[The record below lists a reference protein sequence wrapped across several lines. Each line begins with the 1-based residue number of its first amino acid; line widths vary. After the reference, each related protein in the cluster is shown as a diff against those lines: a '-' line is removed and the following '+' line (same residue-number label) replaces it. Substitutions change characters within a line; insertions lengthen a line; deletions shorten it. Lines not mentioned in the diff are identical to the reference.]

1 MTIGNPLVATASSAP
16 VDPWAGVWIAEDIEL
31 IASGVRNGS
40 WIDAGLGGVSAGLD
54 ALAVISDPIGALLQ
68 YGVAW
73 IIEHVKPLAEA
84 LDWLAGDPAQIA
96 AHAQTWRNVA
106 GALHERAADL
116 GRCASQDTI
125 EWTGTA
131 GDAYRDWSAQQRAA
145 IDGLAEAAE
154 AMAVMV
160 DASGALIAG
169 VRVLVRDAIATLVSH
184 LISYAAEALL
194 SLGAATGLIVEQVA
208 TLCAS
213 WAARIA
219 GWLRNLV
226 HSLSRLHGAGDQIAK
241 FIEWLKEILGRLAG
255 RFGGKRG
262 RPSERRRRQALI
274 DELER
279 AGIKH
284 NPDDILEI
292 GRDASGRIL
301 FLEKG
306 NSRAGMQHILE
317 RHGQDFTNVGVPEDK
332 VGRLVFEA
340 VTSGQV
346 VGTEGRRSPR
356 NVYEVVFEGRTYR
369 LAVTVGSNGF
379 IVGANP
385 VGR

>member
-1 MTIGNPLVATASSAP
+1 MTSPNPLVATASATP

-31 IASGVRNGS
+31 IASGVRDGN
-40 WIDAGLGGVSAGLD
+40 WIDEGLGGVSAGLD
-54 ALAVISDPIGALLQ
+54 ALALVSDPIGGLLQ

-96 AHAQTWRNVA
+96 AQAQTWRNIA
-106 GALHERAADL
+106 GALRERAADL
-116 GRCASQDTI
+116 ERAASWDTT
-125 EWTGTA
+125 EWTGEA
-131 GDAYRDWSAQQRAA
+131 GDAYRAWSAQQNGA
-145 IDGLAEAAE
+145 IGGLAEAADT
-154 AMAVMV
+154 MAVMSE
-160 DASGALIAG
+160 ASGALIAG
-169 VRVLVRDAIATLVSH
+169 VRMLVRDAIATLVSR
-184 LISYAAEALL
+184 LITYAAEALL

-219 GWLRNLV
+219 KWLRDLV
-226 HSLSRLHGAGDQIAK
+226 HSLTRLRGAGDQIGK
-241 FIEWLKEILGRLAG
+241 FIEWLKELLGRFVNGGEGARGSG
-255 RFGGKRG
+255 RRG
-262 RPSERRRRQALI
+262 RQDLI

-279 AGIKH
+279 AGVKH

-306 NSRAGMQHILE
+306 SSRAGMQHILE
-317 RHGQDFTNVGVPEDK
+317 RHAQDFTNVGVPEDK
-332 VGRLVFEA
+332 IGRLVFEA
-340 VTSGQV
+340 VTTGEV

-356 NVYEVVFEGRTYR
+356 ILYEVVFEGRTYR